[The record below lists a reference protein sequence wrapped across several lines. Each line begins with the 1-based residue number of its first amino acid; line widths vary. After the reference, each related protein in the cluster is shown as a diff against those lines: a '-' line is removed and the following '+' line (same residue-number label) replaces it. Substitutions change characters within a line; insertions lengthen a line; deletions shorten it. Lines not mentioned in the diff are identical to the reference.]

1 MTRTLK
7 ETIRSWTFFGLIL
20 LAIFAARSV
29 IADWN
34 PVPTGSMKPTIMEG
48 DVILVNRAAYDLK
61 IPFTTRHI
69 VQFRDPQR
77 GDIVVFKSPEDGTR
91 LVKRIIGLPGERL
104 RVAGDQVWINGEM
117 VAQEPLAASQF
128 SDLSDQDQISH
139 RAMTESLGN
148 TTHALL
154 LDARRTLPFQGS
166 IEIPPGFFFMMGD
179 HRNNSRDSRVFGLVD
194 RQLIL
199 GRSSRILLSVDIK
212 NRWKPRWHRFFSRLD
227 YAPN

>member
-1 MTRTLK
+1 MSRTVK
-7 ETIRSWTFFGLIL
+7 ENIRSWFFFGLIL

-69 VQFRDPQR
+69 VQFSDPKR

-91 LVKRIIGLPGERL
+91 LVKRIIGLPGEQIK
-104 RVAGDQVWINGEM
+104 VAGDQVWINNELLS
-117 VAQEPLAASQF
+117 QQPLAASQF

-139 RAMTESLGN
+139 RAMIEALGDSN
-148 TTHALL
+148 HALL

-166 IEIPPGFFFMMGD
+166 MEIPAGYYFMMGD

-194 RQLIL
+194 RHLIL
-199 GRSSRILLSVDIK
+199 GKSSRILLSVDIK
-212 NRWKPRWHRFFSRLD
+212 NRWKPRWHRFFNRLD
-227 YAPN
+227 PDPA